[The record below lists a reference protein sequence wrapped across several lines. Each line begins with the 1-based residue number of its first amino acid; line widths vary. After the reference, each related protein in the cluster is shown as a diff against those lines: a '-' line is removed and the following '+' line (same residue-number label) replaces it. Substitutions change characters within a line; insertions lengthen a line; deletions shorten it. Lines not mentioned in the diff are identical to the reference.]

1 MAGGL
6 PPHNSGVVRM
16 AGLSVRTYVD
26 YMSAAVTRPAAAAR
40 LSLPMRLGGSIH
52 VAIGPDDRVIA
63 TYDEHFGLQRPSIRA
78 TREAGG
84 AITLSAT
91 VNSGVLKGDTITA
104 VPVVAHP
111 NADCALAGLSS
122 LTAELGLIAIG

>member
-26 YMSAAVTRPAAAAR
+26 YMSAAVTRPAATAR

-63 TYDEHFGLQRPSIRA
+63 TYDEHFGLQRPSITA
-78 TREAGG
+78 TRSAGG
-84 AITLSAT
+84 AITLTA
-91 VNSGVLKGDTITA
+91 GCRDAVLANNCSTDI
-104 VPVVAHP
+104 
-111 NADCALAGLSS
+111 
-122 LTAELGLIAIG
+122 